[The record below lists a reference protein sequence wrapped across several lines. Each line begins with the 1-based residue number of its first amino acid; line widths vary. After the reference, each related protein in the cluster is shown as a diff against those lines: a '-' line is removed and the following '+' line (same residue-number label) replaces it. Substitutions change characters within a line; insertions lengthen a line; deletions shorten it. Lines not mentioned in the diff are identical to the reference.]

1 MCMVYSIE
9 EIRQK
14 ILPVALQYRL
24 HTVYLFGSYA
34 RGEAQADSDIDLL
47 VDLSGTDIK
56 GMFALSAL
64 FIALEEALQKPV
76 DLVTVSALMQ
86 TPQMPS
92 EEDFRNTV
100 MRERIELY
108 AVA

>member
-1 MCMVYSIE
+1 MYMVYSIE